1 MCAAPAL
8 AANAGFYYP
17 AEEYVPPVPP
27 LPDSI
32 EDTGLSSTTIEQL
45 IIKILYFRGE
55 LIGRDLA
62 KTIGLSFSIIEEL
75 VESFKR
81 GQMIQMKR
89 SVGMGAVSGYYSLTE
104 SGRVRARE
112 YLEVNQYVGPAPV
125 PVAHYEWITRL
136 QKPQPGW
143 LTRQTLAEAY
153 RGMVLSS
160 EILEQIGPAVSSG
173 NSFLIYGQ
181 PGNGK
186 TYLAEALVKLDLQ
199 CIYLPYAIEAQ
210 GSVIQIY
217 DPVFHHIEEDEE
229 ESVLAVSATPS
240 FDRRWFR
247 CRRPFIVSGGE
258 LSLDLLDLTYDPASK
273 IYDAP
278 LQMKANN
285 GIYLID
291 DFGRQRCTPAEVLN
305 RWIVPMERRIDYLTL
320 RTGGKNHPT
329 IRSIPCVFYQL
340 ETRSTRG

>member
-8 AANAGFYYP
+8 AANAGFFYP
-17 AEEYVPPVPP
+17 PEEYVPPVPP

-32 EDTGLSSTTIEQL
+32 EDTGLSSATIEQL

-62 KTIGLSFSIIEEL
+62 KAIGLSFSIIEEL

-125 PVAHYEWITRL
+125 PVGHYEWITRR

-143 LTRQTLAEAY
+143 LTRETLAEAY

-173 NSFLIYGQ
+173 KS
-181 PGNGK
+181 
-186 TYLAEALVKLDLQ
+186 VSDL
-199 CIYLPYAIEAQ
+199 
-210 GSVIQIY
+210 
-217 DPVFHHIEEDEE
+217 
-229 ESVLAVSATPS
+229 
-240 FDRRWFR
+240 
-247 CRRPFIVSGGE
+247 
-258 LSLDLLDLTYDPASK
+258 
-273 IYDAP
+273 
-278 LQMKANN
+278 
-285 GIYLID
+285 
-291 DFGRQRCTPAEVLN
+291 
-305 RWIVPMERRIDYLTL
+305 
-320 RTGGKNHPT
+320 
-329 IRSIPCVFYQL
+329 
-340 ETRSTRG
+340 RSTWKRKDLSG